1 MKSDDAATTATNNR
15 SRLLLADDHPLIRS
29 GMRAQLEPLGNF
41 EIEEAWDAKSLE
53 SALSKAQ
60 LQKKSFDLALVDV
73 MMPGMQD
80 ITNLLHLC
88 AAYPNVAFIVVTGLD
103 VQTIGKRCRSQTNIR
118 GVIDKSRSS
127 SELRRLVDL
136 AMMGIPMWDDTAQDG
151 RAPGGAPT
159 GAAAAATLHPVP
171 LSARLS
177 EVAHCVARGLS
188 NAQVAVEMGLT
199 EGTVKAY
206 LKDIFKILGV
216 SNRTQLAIK
225 MQERG

>member
-1 MKSDDAATTATNNR
+1 MKIDDATATPATTNR

-29 GMRAQLEPLGNF
+29 GMRAQLEPLGSF

-60 LQKKSFDLALVDV
+60 LHKRPFDLALVDV

-88 AAYPNVAFIVVTGLD
+88 AAYPSVAFIVVTGLD

-136 AMMGIPMWDDTAQDG
+136 AMLGIPMWDDAAHDG
-151 RAPGGAPT
+151 RAPGSTPAGV
-159 GAAAAATLHPVP
+159 AAAASHPVP

-188 NAQVAVEMGLT
+188 NAQVATELRLT

>member
-1 MKSDDAATTATNNR
+1 MNR
-15 SRLLLADDHPLIRS
+15 NRLLLADDHPLIRS

-60 LQKKSFDLALVDV
+60 QQKKPFDLALVDV
-73 MMPGMQD
+73 LMPGMQGID
-80 ITNLLHLC
+80 NLLHLC
-88 AAYPNVAFIVVTGLD
+88 TAYADVAFIVVTGLD

-136 AMMGIPMWDDTAQDG
+136 AMMGIPIWEDLQDG
-151 RAPGGAPT
+151 RAAGGQAAAL
-159 GAAAAATLHPVP
+159 GAAAAASQPTP
-171 LSARLS
+171 LSARLA